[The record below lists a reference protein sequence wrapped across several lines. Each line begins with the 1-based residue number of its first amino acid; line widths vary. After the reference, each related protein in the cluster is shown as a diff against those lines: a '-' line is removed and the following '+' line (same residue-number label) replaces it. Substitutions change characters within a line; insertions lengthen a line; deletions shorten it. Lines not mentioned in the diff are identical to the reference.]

1 MIGLSLWLLGL
12 AVGIGVGS
20 TALIPDGWALG
31 IQIAA
36 LVLGTGVAII
46 GITIKFR
53 DLR

>member
-12 AVGIGVGS
+12 AVGVGVGS
-20 TALIPDGWALG
+20 TALISDSWALG
-31 IQIAA
+31 IQTAA

-46 GITIKFR
+46 GIIVKFR